1 MLKIC
6 GTTLIDDKRPP
17 QTECQH
23 IPDQITPVTASGDTK
38 KNSFRKSLFF
48 SPCPLGSICLIRFL
62 PESQLAPALC
72 EVVVSFISPSTV
84 LLLLCLSKPRL
95 FWFVNPFFKIFIF

>member
-38 KNSFRKSLFF
+38 KIFTEITFLFALPSGVHLSDSFPAGISACSSSL
-48 SPCPLGSICLIRFL
+48 
-62 PESQLAPALC
+62 
-72 EVVVSFISPSTV
+72 
-84 LLLLCLSKPRL
+84 
-95 FWFVNPFFKIFIF
+95 